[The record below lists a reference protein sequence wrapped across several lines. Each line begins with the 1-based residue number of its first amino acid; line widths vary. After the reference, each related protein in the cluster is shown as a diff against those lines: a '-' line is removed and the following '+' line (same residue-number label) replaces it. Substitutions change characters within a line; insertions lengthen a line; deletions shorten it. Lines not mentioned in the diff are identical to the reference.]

1 MEDYLFQSTVKDR
14 TDVHGTDRISQDLI
28 SAGLNLSWPDSVMC
42 VWSTGPQVTRCVIVH
57 LVGLV
62 AVLCDLI

>member
-14 TDVHGTDRISQDLI
+14 TDVRGTDRINQDLI

-42 VWSTGPQVTRCVIVH
+42 VWFTGPQVTWCVIVH

-62 AVLCDLI
+62 VVLCDLI